1 MVEFITSYVGSHW
14 ISRFLLFRVLG
25 LTYAFAF
32 LSAALQIKPLIGE
45 SGLTP
50 AKQFLNRLSQR
61 FSSIGEALWYHPT
74 LFWFNDS
81 DAALTSVAWIGFF
94 LSLLVTFGLANIPI
108 LLALW
113 ALYLSIVKV
122 GQVWYG
128 YGWESQLLETG
139 FLAVFL
145 APPLNPMPFASFQPP
160 TVAILLTWWL
170 VIRIYLGAGLIK
182 LRGDTCW
189 TDLTALEYHFETQ
202 PIPNPLSTFFH
213 HLPNTVLKA
222 GTVLTHIVQVG
233 VPWLILAPL
242 EVRSVAGI
250 LLIGFQLALM
260 VSGNI
265 SFLNLVTI
273 VPTIPVLT
281 DQAWSYVMPSV
292 VRRQASVAAANAW
305 TFPYHA
311 WVYAL
316 VVVYLSVP
324 VVKNLLSHHQAM
336 NASFNQF
343 SLVNTYGA
351 FGSVTKQRNELVIQG
366 TSDDKID
373 ENTEWKTYEFPGKPT
388 DPERSLSF
396 IAPYQPR
403 IDWQL
408 WFAAFQSP
416 RQNPWLFTFIDKLL
430 ENDEHATS
438 LLRDNPLEDESP
450 EYIRV
455 EYYQYHLN
463 PPFSDQPWS
472 REYKGTYIQPRSKD
486 GFRTSRFKRSS

>member
-1 MVEFITSYVGSHW
+1 MLEVITSYVGEHW
-14 ISRFLLFRVLG
+14 ISRFILFRILG

-32 LSAALQIKPLIGE
+32 LSAALQIKPLLGE
-45 SGLTP
+45 NGITP
-50 AKQFLNRLSQR
+50 AEEFLSRLYQR
-61 FSSIGEALWYHPT
+61 FDSVGEVLWYHPT

-81 DAALTSVAWIGFF
+81 DAALRTVAWTGFF
-94 LSLLVTFGLANIPI
+94 LSLLVTFGLANIPLLLI
-108 LLALW
+108 LW
-113 ALYLSIVKV
+113 GLYLSIVKV

-145 APPLNPMPFASFQPP
+145 APPFNPMPFSSFQPP
-160 TVAILLTWWL
+160 TIAIILMWWL

-182 LRGDTCW
+182 LRGDNCW

-202 PIPNPLSTFFH
+202 PIPNPFSRFFH
-213 HLPNTVLKA
+213 HLPNIVLKT
-222 GTVLTHIVQVG
+222 GTILTHVVQVG
-233 VPWLILAPL
+233 VPWLILAPWEL
-242 EVRSVAGI
+242 RSIAGAI
-250 LLIGFQLALM
+250 LIGFQLILM
-260 VSGNI
+260 ISGNL

-273 VPTIPVLT
+273 IPTIPVLT

-292 VRRQASVAAANAW
+292 VRHQASMAAANAW

-316 VVVYLSVP
+316 VVAYLSVP
-324 VVKNLLSHHQAM
+324 VVKNLLSRRQAM

-366 TSDDKID
+366 TAEREID
-373 ENTEWKTYEFPGKPT
+373 EHTEWKTYEFPAKPT
-388 DPERSLSF
+388 DPERSLPV

-408 WFAAFQSP
+408 WFAAFQRP
-416 RQNPWLFTFIDKLL
+416 RQNPWFFTFIDKLL

-438 LLRDNPLEDESP
+438 LLSNNPFEDAP
-450 EYIRV
+450 PRYIRV

-463 PPFSDQPWS
+463 PPFSEQPWS
-472 REYKGTYIQPRSKD
+472 REHKGTYLRPRSTD
-486 GFRTSRFKRSS
+486 NPPRTGRRRLL